1 MSTPY
6 YITRPGGKPS
16 GPFTIDELEQKAAAG
31 ELTPG
36 HLYCVEG
43 MSEWLPI
50 ERIVDLPSRDEPE
63 GVVQCPAAEVNAEE
77 ETPPVPKA
85 QSEPSVPV
93 PTGTKPDTHTAGGII
108 LLVISFFMF
117 PLSIP
122 FAIVAL
128 VQASRAESAWN
139 LCRPGECAGL
149 AESAGFWVKFTVG
162 TMVLQII
169 LFFVFIAYIAD
180 RIIPHLENSLNNLS
194 PEVYSIYL

>member
-1 MSTPY
+1 MSVPY

-63 GVVQCPAAEVNAEE
+63 GLVQCPAAEVNAED

-108 LLVISFFMF
+108 LLVISFLMF

-149 AESAGFWVKFTVG
+149 AESAGFWVKFTIG
-162 TMVLQII
+162 SMILQIV
-169 LFFVFIAYIAD
+169 LLLALVGGIAA
-180 RIIPHLENSLNNLS
+180 RIIPFLEGELHNLS
-194 PEVYSIYL
+194 PELYSIPL